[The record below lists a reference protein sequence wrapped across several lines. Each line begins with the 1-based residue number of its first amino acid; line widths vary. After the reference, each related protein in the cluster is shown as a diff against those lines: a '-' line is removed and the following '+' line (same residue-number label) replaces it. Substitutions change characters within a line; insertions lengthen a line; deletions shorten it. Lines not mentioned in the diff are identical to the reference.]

1 MPRFSLHVRKTIRK
15 LLAALAGILVCAFFC
30 LFPAPDALEKAACA
44 AGSSGQIA
52 MRVLGIFF
60 LAVIWWSGQV
70 LQDWLTALV
79 QMLALVQ
86 IAGFSFQTAFLG
98 YTNTSVWLI
107 AGAFC
112 LSAAI
117 SKAGL
122 FQRISF
128 FFIRR
133 FSPTF
138 RGQVLALLLAGTICA
153 PLLPST
159 TAKAVFGASIANGI
173 ADTLG
178 YAPGS
183 KARCGLFL
191 ASYVGF
197 AGVTPAFMSAGVS
210 SYILLGFLPERV
222 TAGMSWGRWLL
233 NASVWLLFVLG
244 GSYAVL
250 CRFFAPEQDAS
261 AVSEDLHTKWQTHS
275 KLKKPERICAILLAF
290 AFALWVFGS
299 KLHIEAAVTALAAV
313 VLCFVF
319 GILDGNDLFTAVPWK
334 LFLFLG
340 CVLNIASTFART
352 GIDIWLTE
360 LFAPAFSQLQHPA
373 LFLSAVALSVLALRL
388 ILISQTASISILLSV
403 LIPAAAR
410 FSFSPFLVGF
420 TVLAVQGCWF
430 LPHQN
435 TVQIAALG
443 CMHESVQHRQT
454 AAFCVAFETLSLLG
468 CLCSIPLWSLLGLL

>member
-15 LLAALAGILVCAFFC
+15 LLGCFGRYTC
-30 LFPAPDALEKAACA
+30 LRFSAWFPAPDALEKAACA

-86 IAGFSFQTAFLG
+86 IAAFPFKPPFWVTRIPLSG
-98 YTNTSVWLI
+98 SSRVRSV
-107 AGAFC
+107 FR
-112 LSAAI
+112 AAI

-222 TAGMSWGRWLL
+222 AAGMSWGRWLL

-299 KLHIEAAVTALAAV
+299 KLHIEAAVTALVAA
-313 VLCFVF
+313 
-319 GILDGNDLFTAVPWK
+319 
-334 LFLFLG
+334 
-340 CVLNIASTFART
+340 
-352 GIDIWLTE
+352 
-360 LFAPAFSQLQHPA
+360 
-373 LFLSAVALSVLALRL
+373 VLALSSEFWLGTTFLPPFRGNC
-388 ILISQTASISILLSV
+388 
-403 LIPAAAR
+403 
-410 FSFSPFLVGF
+410 FSFL
-420 TVLAVQGCWF
+420 
-430 LPHQN
+430 
-435 TVQIAALG
+435 
-443 CMHESVQHRQT
+443 
-454 AAFCVAFETLSLLG
+454 AAF
-468 CLCSIPLWSLLGLL
+468 

>member
-275 KLKKPERICAILLAF
+275 KLKKPERI
-290 AFALWVFGS
+290 WR
-299 KLHIEAAVTALAAV
+299 
-313 VLCFVF
+313 
-319 GILDGNDLFTAVPWK
+319 VP
-334 LFLFLG
+334 
-340 CVLNIASTFART
+340 I
-352 GIDIWLTE
+352 
-360 LFAPAFSQLQHPA
+360 
-373 LFLSAVALSVLALRL
+373 
-388 ILISQTASISILLSV
+388 
-403 LIPAAAR
+403 
-410 FSFSPFLVGF
+410 
-420 TVLAVQGCWF
+420 
-430 LPHQN
+430 
-435 TVQIAALG
+435 
-443 CMHESVQHRQT
+443 RQ
-454 AAFCVAFETLSLLG
+454 
-468 CLCSIPLWSLLGLL
+468 